1 VKAIVAA
8 IPLSDG
14 VQLRTLGDAGSYIMA
29 LPPAAKATPQWQAA
43 AEALLMAAEGRGPLM
58 HARIGMLRAL
68 NRHVERVF
76 IRDGKCCFA
85 RYSISRTLLRSFELR

>member
-58 HARIGMLRAL
+58 HARIGVLRAL
-68 NRHVERVF
+68 NRNVERTF
-76 IRDGKCCFA
+76 TDRKEMHWARRNLRRDQK
-85 RYSISRTLLRSFELR
+85 